1 MKVLSLIK
9 FIRYLIMKKKYDEA
23 NKVFMKIAKTNKK
36 KVLYLIISLKNF
48 NFMNKKK
55 TKIKMS
61 MIQKLN

>member
-61 MIQKLN
+61 MIHKLN

>member
-1 MKVLSLIK
+1 
-9 FIRYLIMKKKYDEA
+9 MKKKYDEA

-61 MIQKLN
+61 MIHKLN